1 MNEKNEKIDL
11 TEIKKRRLFMYL
23 EAEKAILLGQSY
35 TLDNRTLT
43 RPNLSEVRA
52 EISRLIEEIAL
63 EESLKRGN
71 TKRVVFVE

>member
-23 EAEKAILLGQSY
+23 EAEKAILSGQSY